1 MLKCGQ
7 LDCIFI
13 LKMTK
18 IEKKKTRS
26 HGKAYSKKSKKY
38 FWKHALETYSNKK
51 EVSTSKLSSC
61 H

>member
-13 LKMTK
+13 LEMTK
-18 IEKKKTRS
+18 IEKKNKTRS

-51 EVSTSKLSSC
+51 E
-61 H
+61 

>member
-13 LKMTK
+13 LEMTK
-18 IEKKKTRS
+18 IEKKNKTRS

-38 FWKHALETYSNKK
+38 FRKHALETYSNKK
-51 EVSTSKLSSC
+51 E
-61 H
+61 